1 MVQRSRQ
8 MNLIRLILGELT
20 LVSNNTVAKALWDK
34 YGLGSNRHHVVIDPD
49 LKLCLEHIFDDNFLK
64 RAELLLLGP
73 AKRL

>member
-49 LKLCLEHIFDDNFLK
+49 
-64 RAELLLLGP
+64 
-73 AKRL
+73 

>member
-34 YGLGSNRHHVVIDPD
+34 YGLGSNRHHD

-64 RAELLLLGP
+64 RAESLLLGP